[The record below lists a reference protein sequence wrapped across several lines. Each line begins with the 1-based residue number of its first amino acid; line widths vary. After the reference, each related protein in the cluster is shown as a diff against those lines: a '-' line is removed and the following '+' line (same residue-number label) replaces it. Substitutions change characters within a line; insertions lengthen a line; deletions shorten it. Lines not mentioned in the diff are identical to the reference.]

1 MPSQSAKRKSRKG
14 ASPNNGKPQYFCGI
28 DIGGTFTDCVVR
40 DQAGR
45 LTIAKSLSTPEESSK
60 GFFNALEAAAS
71 KLEVTLPELLSH
83 TQLLLHGTTL
93 GTNALLERKGARTG
107 LLTTRG
113 HADAIIIMR
122 SVGRSAGLPLDKL
135 HHVSRHQKPAPIV
148 PRNLIAEVSERVDY
162 SGDVLLALNEDEVR
176 DGARRLLQAGAQ
188 AIGICFLWGFTNPAH
203 EIRAREIVR
212 EMAPDIYV
220 TCGHEL
226 IAKPGEYERAAAVAI
241 NCFIGPI
248 MSRYVFKIEEQAKS
262 LGYKR
267 PLVIM
272 QSSGGVASAAEVAGK
287 PVFTIGS
294 GPAGG
299 LTSSA
304 YLARLLGQKNV
315 IASDVGGT
323 SFDVGLVIDGTP
335 LSGTETTVNQY
346 TFSAPHLDLIS
357 IGSGGGSII
366 WVEEKTGGLK
376 VGPESAGANPG
387 PACYGRGGTRPA
399 VTDADLIL
407 GYYNPEYFLGGK
419 LKLDRGASLAALQG
433 VGKRLGMSAVELA
446 AGAVQIVEFQMAELM
461 RQMTVER
468 GFDPRDFVVYGY
480 GGAAGTHVAEY
491 TRELG
496 CRQVV
501 VPLGATAS
509 TWSAL
514 GVQAADLLHV
524 HEKSKLFMA
533 PFAADEFNRIFEQLE
548 REGRRQLK
556 DDGIGEGD
564 IALERSV
571 EMKFKL
577 QIHTVEVPVPGGKL
591 TETSMKALESAF
603 IAKYERTHGRG
614 SAFTAA
620 GIEIGLFRIRAR
632 GRIRRP
638 SLQKRSVDGSA
649 ATITHREVYWRR
661 VGAFKRTPI
670 YDGARVKTNAVI
682 RGPAVVQLPETTIV
696 VPPKDEGHFDPYGNF
711 VMTLSD

>member
-1 MPSQSAKRKSRKG
+1 MSPRNPKSASRKPV
-14 ASPNNGKPQYFCGI
+14 ARPSAAAQYFCGI

-40 DQAGR
+40 DQSGR

-60 GFFNALEAAAS
+60 GFFNALEAAAAKMGIS
-71 KLEVTLPELLSH
+71 LAELMSH

-93 GTNALLERKGARTG
+93 GTNALLERKGAKTG
-107 LLTTRG
+107 LLSTRG
-113 HADAIIIMR
+113 HADAIIMMR

-135 HHVSRHQKPAPIV
+135 HHVSRHQKPTPIV
-148 PRNLIAEVSERVDY
+148 PRNLIREISERVDF
-162 SGDVLLALNEDEVR
+162 SGEVILPLNEDETRAAVH
-176 DGARRLLQAGAQ
+176 DLVAQGVQ
-188 AIGICFLWGFTNPAH
+188 AIGICFLWGFANPAH

-212 EMAPDIYV
+212 EIAPDIYV

-226 IAKPGEYERAAAVAI
+226 ISKPGEYERSAAVAI
-241 NCFIGPI
+241 NCFIGPL
-248 MSRYVFKIEEQAKS
+248 MSRYVFKIEEQARS

-272 QSSGGVASAAEVAGK
+272 QSSGGVASAAEVAQK

-304 YLARLLGQKNV
+304 FLANLLKHKNV

-323 SFDVGLVIDGTP
+323 SFDVGLVTDGIP

-366 WVEEKTGGLK
+366 WVEEKTDGLK

-387 PACYGRGGTRPA
+387 PACYGRGGQRPA
-399 VTDADLIL
+399 VTDADLVL

-419 LKLDRGASLAALQG
+419 LQLDKAAATTALEK
-433 VGKRLGMSAVELA
+433 VGRRLGMTAVELA

-468 GFDPRDFVVYGY
+468 GFDPRDFIVYGY
-480 GGAAGTHVAEY
+480 GGAAGAHVAEY

-496 CRQVV
+496 CRHVV

-514 GVQAADLLHV
+514 GVQTADLLHV
-524 HEKSKLFMA
+524 HERSHLFMA
-533 PFAADEFNRIFEQLE
+533 PFPSRDFNQIFEQLE
-548 REGRRQLK
+548 RNGRTQLAH
-556 DDGIGEGD
+556 DGIKAAD
-564 IALERSV
+564 IELERSV

-577 QIHTVEVPVPGGKL
+577 QIHTVEVSVPSGKL
-591 TETSMKALESAF
+591 TGSHMKELESAF
-603 IAKYERTHGRG
+603 IEKYERTHGRG

-620 GIEIGLFRIRAR
+620 GIEIGLFRVRAR

-638 SLQKRSVDGSA
+638 SLQKRSVARSSTAIGK
-649 ATITHREVYWRR
+649 RQVYWRR
-661 VGAFKRTPI
+661 LGRFRNTPI
-670 YDGARVKTNAVI
+670 YDGALLKTNSVI
-682 RGPAVVQLPETTIV
+682 KGPAIVQLPETTIV
-696 VPPKDEGHFDPYGNF
+696 VPPRDEGHFDAYGNF
-711 VMTLSD
+711 LLTLSD

>member
-1 MPSQSAKRKSRKG
+1 MSPRNPKSASRKP
-14 ASPNNGKPQYFCGI
+14 ASRSAAAAQYFCGI

-40 DQAGR
+40 DQSGR
-45 LTIAKSLSTPEESSK
+45 LTIAKSLSTPEESSR
-60 GFFNALEAAAS
+60 GFFNALEAAAIKMGIS
-71 KLEVTLPELLSH
+71 LGELMSH

-93 GTNALLERKGARTG
+93 GTNALLERKGAKTG
-107 LLTTRG
+107 LLSTRG
-113 HADAIIIMR
+113 HADAIIMMR

-148 PRNLIAEVSERVDY
+148 PRNLIREISERVDF
-162 SGDVLLALNEDEVR
+162 SGEVLLPLNEEETRAAVSD
-176 DGARRLLQAGAQ
+176 LLAQGVQ
-188 AIGICFLWGFTNPAH
+188 AIGICFLWGFANPAH

-226 IAKPGEYERAAAVAI
+226 ISKPGEYERSAAVAI
-241 NCFIGPI
+241 NCFIGPL
-248 MSRYVFKIEEQAKS
+248 MSRYVFKIEEQARS

-272 QSSGGVASAAEVAGK
+272 QSSGGVASAAEVAQK

-304 YLARLLGQKNV
+304 FLANLLKHKNV

-323 SFDVGLVIDGTP
+323 SFDVGLVTDGIP

-366 WVEEKTGGLK
+366 WVEEKTQGLK

-387 PACYGRGGTRPA
+387 PACYGRGGQRPA
-399 VTDADLIL
+399 VTDADLVL

-419 LKLDRGASLAALQG
+419 LKLDTAAASSALEK
-433 VGKRLGMSAVELA
+433 VGRQLGMTAVELA

-468 GFDPRDFVVYGY
+468 GFDPRDFIVYGY
-480 GGAAGTHVAEY
+480 GGAAGAHVAEY

-496 CRQVV
+496 CRHVV

-514 GVQAADLLHV
+514 GVQTADLLHV
-524 HEKSKLFMA
+524 HERSRLFMA
-533 PFAADEFNRIFEQLE
+533 PFPHRDFNQIFEELERSGRTQLAHDGIKAADVE
-548 REGRRQLK
+548 
-556 DDGIGEGD
+556 
-564 IALERSV
+564 LERSV

-577 QIHTVEVPVPGGKL
+577 QIHTVEVPVPSGKL
-591 TETSMKALESAF
+591 SASHMKELESAF
-603 IAKYERTHGRG
+603 IEKYERTHGRG

-620 GIEIGLFRIRAR
+620 GIEIGLFRVRAR

-638 SLQKRSVDGSA
+638 SLQKRSVA
-649 ATITHREVYWRR
+649 RARTATGKRPVYWRR
-661 VGAFKRTPI
+661 LGRFRDTPI
-670 YDGARVKTNAVI
+670 YDGALLGTNAVV
-682 RGPAVVQLPETTIV
+682 RGPAIVQLPETTIV
-696 VPPKDEGHFDPYGNF
+696 VPPQDEGHFDGYGNF
-711 VMTLSD
+711 LLTLSD

>member
-1 MPSQSAKRKSRKG
+1 MSTRKAKP
-14 ASPNNGKPQYFCGI
+14 AAHAATTNGKEKGEYFCGI

-45 LTIAKSLSTPEESSK
+45 LTIAKALSTPEESSK
-60 GFFNALEAAAS
+60 GFFAALEAAAA
-71 KLEVTLPELLSH
+71 KLGLTLQDLLSK

-93 GTNALLERKGARTG
+93 GTNALLERKGAKTG
-107 LLTTRG
+107 LITTRG
-113 HADAIIIMR
+113 HADAIIMMR

-135 HHVSRHQKPAPIV
+135 HHVSRHQKPVPLV
-148 PRNLIAEVSERVDY
+148 PRNLIREVSERIDF
-162 SGDVLLALNEDEVR
+162 SGEVLLRLNEDEAHAAIRELIDQGV
-176 DGARRLLQAGAQ
+176 Q
-188 AIGICFLWGFTNPAH
+188 AIGICFLWGFANPAH
-203 EIRAREIVR
+203 EIRVR
-212 EMAPDIYV
+212 EMIEEMAPCVYV

-226 IAKPGEYERAAAVAI
+226 ISKPGEYERAAAVAI
-241 NCFIGPI
+241 NCFIGPL
-248 MSRYVFKIEEQAKS
+248 MSRYVIRIEEQARA
-262 LGYKR
+262 LGYRR

-272 QSSGGVASAAEVAGK
+272 QSSGGVASAAEVARK

-299 LTSSA
+299 LTA
-304 YLARLLGQKNV
+304 TGFLASLLKQKNV

-323 SFDVGLVIDGTP
+323 SFDVGLVSDGVP

-366 WVEEKTGGLK
+366 WVDEKTGGLK

-407 GYYNPEYFLGGK
+407 GYYNPDYFLGGK
-419 LKLDRGASLAALQG
+419 LQLDKAAATSAMER
-433 VGKRLGMSAVELA
+433 VGRRLGMTAVETA

-480 GGAAGTHVAEY
+480 GGAAGAHVAEY

-524 HEKSKLFMA
+524 YEKSRLFMA
-533 PFAADEFNRIFEQLE
+533 PFPSKEFNQIFEELE
-548 REGRRQLK
+548 RPARLQLHK
-556 DDGIGEGD
+556 DGLKESD
-564 IALERSV
+564 IAIERAV

-577 QIHTVEVPVPGGKL
+577 QIHTVEVPLRCGKL
-591 TETSMKALESAF
+591 SDQHVKELETEF
-603 IAKYERTHGRG
+603 IEKYERTHGRG

-620 GIEIGLFRIRAR
+620 GIEIGLFRVRAR

-638 SLQKRSVDGSA
+638 SLQKRTAVKSA
-649 ATITHREVYWRR
+649 GAIDRREVYWRR
-661 VGAFKRTPI
+661 FKAFRTTPI
-670 YDGARVKTNAVI
+670 YDGAQLKTNALVK
-682 RGPAVVQLPETTIV
+682 GPAIVQLPETTIV
-696 VPPKDEGHFDPYGNF
+696 VPPRDEGHFDGYGNF
-711 VMTLSD
+711 LLTLSD